1 MEIRNIQE
9 PPCNPSV
16 VEKALCRT
24 EISPGGVPPLI
35 SFCAC
40 KIAANQRSV
49 CVKQWCVRYFSSST
63 RCRGEWGRKKTSI
76 STENFSIP
84 RIRVNLTL
92 RHDVKISYSNFISYK
107 ISAKQRTKS
116 TCIRVLAS
124 STGEHI
130 MHARARAMEPAAKGA
145 YGLRFNMWSSEYA
158 PMDSRRKS

>member
-1 MEIRNIQE
+1 
-9 PPCNPSV
+9 
-16 VEKALCRT
+16 
-24 EISPGGVPPLI
+24 
-35 SFCAC
+35 
-40 KIAANQRSV
+40 
-49 CVKQWCVRYFSSST
+49 VRYFSSST

-124 STGEHI
+124 STGEH
-130 MHARARAMEPAAKGA
+130 MMQASDRAMEPAAMGA
-145 YGLRFNMWSSEYA
+145 YGLRFNMWLSKYA
-158 PMDSRRKS
+158 SMDSRRKS